1 MIARFLII
9 TLIASVSLVAEDA
22 KSSEIPKIS
31 EAFGHL
37 LGKNFKTL
45 GVDLDMELVFKGIK
59 DQANGKPS
67 PMTDEDCLLAI
78 STAKQAHFLELA
90 QNNLQSAENFLQ
102 ENAKKNEIIV
112 LEEGKLQYKVEK
124 KGEGAKVEPNF
135 SPLIRYIGKYM
146 DGSVFGQSQ
155 EAEVLPLNGTIPGFS
170 KGLVGMQEGEK
181 RTLYIH
187 PEMAYGTKGALPPN
201 SLLTFEVEIVKAN
214 TVEEELSNS
223 LIIESEAESKATA
236 DLNAPVI
243 R

>member
-1 MIARFLII
+1 MIARLLIV
-9 TLIASVSLVAEDA
+9 TLLASASLVAEEV
-22 KSSEIPKIS
+22 KSEIPKIS

-78 STAKQAHFLELA
+78 NTAKQAHFLQLA
-90 QNNLQSAENFLQ
+90 QNNLQSAESFLQ

-155 EAEVLPLNGTIPGFS
+155 EAEVFPLKGTIPGFS

-187 PEMAYGTKGALPPN
+187 PEMAYGTQGALPPN

-214 TVEEELSNS
+214 TVEEDLSNS
-223 LIIESEAESKATA
+223 LIIESETETK
-236 DLNAPVI
+236 DLNAPAV